1 MSNASSLENLSTISP
16 VGVAD
21 MDLGLVSSYST
32 INTCGE
38 VSFAMPKNN
47 NNNFHFNNNMY
58 AMDASSGGMMMMD
71 QQDGAGGT
79 VGLDVADE
87 LGEDPL
93 EWLIDGGI
101 NHLPESSLEAAP
113 MFPDFS
119 EMTGAEESNSHQQLT
134 VQVQPKSFD
143 PTSFLQEIADPK
155 VTVQSLFLE
164 EAASAAD
171 ATADAAAAQAFA

>member
-16 VGVAD
+16 TGVAD

-32 INTCGE
+32 INTCGGE
-38 VSFAMPKNN
+38 VSFPMPKNN
-47 NNNFHFNNNMY
+47 SNYNFNMY
-58 AMDASSGGMMMMD
+58 AMEVNVGNNGGYVDQSS
-71 QQDGAGGT
+71 QDT
-79 VGLDVADE
+79 EIGLDVAAE
-87 LGEDPL
+87 LGDDPL

-119 EMTGAEESNSHQQLT
+119 DIAIENHIA

-143 PTSFLQEIADPK
+143 PSFLQDIADPK

-164 EAASAAD
+164 SPGD
-171 ATADAAAAQAFA
+171 SQALA

>member
-1 MSNASSLENLSTISP
+1 VSNSSSLENLSTISP

-21 MDLGLVSSYST
+21 MDLGLVSSYSST
-32 INTCGE
+32 MNPCGGE

-47 NNNFHFNNNMY
+47 NFTYNSNILY
-58 AMDASSGGMMMMD
+58 AMDASSGGGMMMMMD
-71 QQDGAGGT
+71 QQETAESSGI
-79 VGLDVADE
+79 GLDVADE

-119 EMTGAEESNSHQQLT
+119 DIAEHGGSIT

-143 PTSFLQEIADPK
+143 PTSFLQDIADPK

-164 EAASAAD
+164 APTAAVAAAPD
-171 ATADAAAAQAFA
+171 AGAAAQAFA